1 MDNFQKYTSSDKMSD
16 LIVDNYSLLQVM
28 SRFGLTLGVGDKTV
42 REVCESNN
50 VDCNTFL
57 TIVNF
62 MTEGFVHIGDDAND
76 ISIPTLIDYLRQSH
90 YYFLEFSLPTIRQKL
105 IEAIEYSKDDI
116 SFLILKFFDEYM
128 REVRR
133 HMEYEDETV
142 FKYVQDLLQG
152 VTPPAY
158 QITTY
163 SKHHEQVG
171 ETLTKLKNILIKYC
185 PAKVNVNLLN
195 AALSDIYACD
205 EGLEW
210 HSKVED
216 YLFVPAILNLERRLR
231 DGQNK

>member
-1 MDNFQKYTSSDKMSD
+1 MDNLQKYTPTDKMSD

-28 SRFGLTLGVGDKTV
+28 SRFGLALGVGDKSV
-42 REVCESNN
+42 REVCEANG

-57 TIVNF
+57 AIVNF
-62 MTEGFVHIGDDAND
+62 MTEGFVHIGDEEDD
-76 ISIPTLIDYLRQSH
+76 ISIPALIHYLRQSH
-90 YYFLEFSLPTIRQKL
+90 LFFLEFSLPTIREKL
-105 IEAIEYSKDDI
+105 MEAIEYSKDDI

-142 FKYVQDLLQG
+142 FKYVEGLLQG
-152 VTPPAY
+152 QAPPAY

-163 SKHHEQVG
+163 SKHHDQVG
-171 ETLTKLKNILIKYC
+171 ETLSELKNILIKYC
-185 PAKVNVNLLN
+185 PEKVNVNVLN
-195 AALSDIYACD
+195 VALSDIYACE

-231 DGQNK
+231 DEQKQ

>member
-1 MDNFQKYTSSDKMSD
+1 MMENFQKYTSYGTMSEV
-16 LIVDNYSLLQVM
+16 IVDNYSLLQVM

-116 SFLILKFFDEYM
+116 SFLILKFLDEYM

-133 HMEYEDETV
+133 HMD
-142 FKYVQDLLQG
+142 
-152 VTPPAY
+152 
-158 QITTY
+158 
-163 SKHHEQVG
+163 
-171 ETLTKLKNILIKYC
+171 
-185 PAKVNVNLLN
+185 
-195 AALSDIYACD
+195 
-205 EGLEW
+205 
-210 HSKVED
+210 
-216 YLFVPAILNLERRLR
+216 
-231 DGQNK
+231 